1 MARGLRGVRDDLSE
15 LGRHLLDIAC
25 FLHPLLNPAHTDS
38 PPPTPT
44 GPGPRRRARRSPSPH
59 PPSPSLL
66 AGILSDLAEIGGSF
80 RGGFSRA
87 AAAPSSPPPPPDHP
101 APAAVESQQAAASPP
116 SPAAA
121 DQIAVD
127 VVAAARALAARPEAW
142 IDFPVLALDEGNYDL
157 FSILTPTRLLLLLQI
172 LASVYADCAC
182 AVASCGVVSWGG
194 CRGCWYGSC

>member
-44 GPGPRRRARRSPSPH
+44 GPGPRHRRARRSPSPH
-59 PPSPSLL
+59 PPSSPSLL

-80 RGGFSRA
+80 RGGFSGAA
-87 AAAPSSPPPPPDHP
+87 AAAPSSPPP
-101 APAAVESQQAAASPP
+101 PAAVESQQAAASPP

-121 DQIAVD
+121 ADQIAVD
-127 VVAAARALAARPEAW
+127 VVGAARALAARPEAW

-172 LASVYADCAC
+172 IGICLRATQIAPVV
-182 AVASCGVVSWGG
+182 VAGMGVVS
-194 CRGCWYGSC
+194 CYSTQ

>member
-87 AAAPSSPPPPPDHP
+87 AAAPSSPPPPDRP
-101 APAAVESQQAAASPP
+101 APAALESQQAAASPP

-121 DQIAVD
+121 APIVDD
-127 VVAAARALAARPEAW
+127 VVGAARALAARPEAW
-142 IDFPVLALDEGNYDL
+142 IDFPVLALDEGNYL
-157 FSILTPTRLLLLLQI
+157 FSISDTYTIVATSANIGICLRRLRL
-172 LASVYADCAC
+172 
-182 AVASCGVVSWGG
+182 
-194 CRGCWYGSC
+194 CWCFLWSGFLGRV

>member
-44 GPGPRRRARRSPSPH
+44 GPRRRARRSPSPH
-59 PPSPSLL
+59 PAAPQSPSLL

-87 AAAPSSPPPPPDHP
+87 NAAAPPSPAHDHP
-101 APAAVESQQAAASPP
+101 APAPTASPP
-116 SPAAA
+116 PPAAVA
-121 DQIAVD
+121 AAAAGQIADD
-127 VVAAARALAARPEAW
+127 VVGAARALAARPEAW
-142 IDFPVLALDEGNYDL
+142 IDFPVLALDEGNY
-157 FSILTPTRLLLLLQI
+157 
-172 LASVYADCAC
+172 
-182 AVASCGVVSWGG
+182 
-194 CRGCWYGSC
+194 YGSLLDSHNNTIVATSASIGICLRRLRLCCCFMWSGFMGWV